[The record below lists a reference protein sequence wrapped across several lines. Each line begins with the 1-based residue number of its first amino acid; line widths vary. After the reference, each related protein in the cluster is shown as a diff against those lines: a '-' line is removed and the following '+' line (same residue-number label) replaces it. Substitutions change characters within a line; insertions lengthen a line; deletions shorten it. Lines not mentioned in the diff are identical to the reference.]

1 MSSSKRVLCRKVN
14 SDGDD
19 TTKNN
24 KTVTDPPA
32 LTESPLH
39 WTLTLLFHII
49 FEIKKFCGKY
59 DSNNFK
65 LSSLRMTR
73 SYHIIRPDKDW
84 MKLICPKASCK
95 RSCESSLHLFCFVR
109 LETDAVIN
117 IRRNRYGRLVSQLIL
132 LLDMDVSEYEPDL
145 PDRPRRR
152 DTSLSRCAKDTFRA
166 GTLRTHRQ
174 KDHYRSDLTTNA
186 RSQET
191 PCS

>member
-1 MSSSKRVLCRKVN
+1 MSSSKKVLCRKVN

-24 KTVTDPPA
+24 KTVTNPPA
-32 LTESPLH
+32 LTEKILQ
-39 WTLTLLFHII
+39 F
-49 FEIKKFCGKY
+49 
-59 DSNNFK
+59 SNSFK
-65 LSSLRMTR
+65 LSSLRMMR
-73 SYHIIRPDKDW
+73 SYHNIRPDKDW

-117 IRRNRYGRLVSQLIL
+117 VRRNRYGRLVSQLIL

-145 PDRPRRR
+145 PYRPRRR
-152 DTSLSRCAKDTFRA
+152 DTPLSRCAKDMVRA

-174 KDHYRSDLTTNA
+174 KDHYCSDLTTNA

>member
-1 MSSSKRVLCRKVN
+1 MSSSKKVLCRKVN
-14 SDGDD
+14 SDSDD

-59 DSNNFK
+59 DSNSFK

-73 SYHIIRPDKDW
+73 SYHIIRPYKDW
-84 MKLICPKASCK
+84 IKLIFPKASCK

-117 IRRNRYGRLVSQLIL
+117 VRRNRYGRLVSQLIL

-152 DTSLSRCAKDTFRA
+152 DTPLCRCAKDTFRA

-174 KDHYRSDLTTNA
+174 KDHYRSDLTTNT